1 MREMA
6 PETTTRR
13 TNPWPLAGILLLV
26 VLLSAFLVLQ
36 WRRRDAER
44 VRIKEPVP
52 APAPHA
58 SAEPEVPPPPP
69 RAAEPAPA
77 PRPNPTGEY
86 ASKLE
91 AARKAADEGRWD
103 EAEKLAGEARA
114 LAPEGEG
121 LRELADRISRGR
133 KAESERAAEER
144 RRREKTLAEIRERVE
159 KLRRDDLWEAA
170 LEALEKARTEHPGLA
185 ADEEFRRLTD
195 QIAALRR
202 EAEQQYERSMAE
214 ARRHLE
220 AGAFPAAV
228 AAAERAA
235 AFYPERRGLVNEF
248 QERVRTLSARKNMVR
263 IPSTVC
269 WVGGDSDEH
278 PDEKPLRSVRLP
290 PFLIDRYEVT
300 NEEYYAFMLAT
311 RRPPPARS
319 PYWPGGKP
327 LKGRERHPVVYVTY
341 EDAEAYARWAG
352 KRLPTAEEWEVAA
365 RGPDRREYPWG
376 NLFAEKENVFH
387 ANSLEYWQLHKH
399 LAPGTAPVDAT
410 DLPNDPSPF
419 GVYGM
424 AGNVWE
430 WTSTAVRC
438 KAGDREEEFRI
449 LKGGSFMTDRRALR
463 CANVYP
469 EDPRLGHPD
478 VGFRCVA
485 DIP

>member
-1 MREMA
+1 MT
-6 PETTTRR
+6 PEGKPRR
-13 TNPWPLAGILLLV
+13 ANPWPLAGIVLLV
-26 VLLSAFLVLQ
+26 VLLSIFLALQ

-52 APAPHA
+52 APEARRP
-58 SAEPEVPPPPP
+58 AEAEAPPPPAP
-69 RAAEPAPA
+69 PPAPEA
-77 PRPNPTGEY
+77 RPDPAKEY
-86 ASKLE
+86 AARLE
-91 AARKAADEGRWD
+91 AARKAAAEGRWD

-114 LAPEGEG
+114 LDPQGRG
-121 LRELADRISRGR
+121 LGELAERIARGR
-133 KAESERAAEER
+133 KAEADRAAEER
-144 RRREKTLAEIRERVE
+144 KLREKALAEVRERVE

-170 LEALEKARTEHPGLA
+170 LGEIERARAEHPRLA
-185 ADEEFRRLTD
+185 ADEEFRRLAEQT
-195 QIAALRR
+195 AALRR
-202 EAEQQYERSMAE
+202 EAEQQYERAMAE
-214 ARRHLE
+214 AQKHLDAE
-220 AGAFPAAV
+220 AFAA
-228 AAAERAA
+228 AISSAERAA
-235 AFYPERRGLVNEF
+235 AFYPERRGLVREF

-263 IPSTVC
+263 IPSTAC
-269 WVGGDSDEH
+269 WVGGDSDDY
-278 PDEKPLRSVRLP
+278 PDEKPLRSVKLP

-376 NLFAEKENVFH
+376 SVFAEKENVFH

-399 LAPGTAPVDAT
+399 LAPGTVAVDAA
-410 DLPNDPSPF
+410 DFPNDPSPF

-430 WTSTAVRC
+430 WTSTAVPRP
-438 KAGDREEEFRI
+438 AGGRREEFRV

-463 CANVYP
+463 CANVYA